1 MLPVAVAILV
11 GGGGGVGV
19 QLGVVTVVVVVTVAI
34 FVTIAIVVVVVI
46 RGVWQRESLFIGDT
60 RGFGATEAQKGH
72 AEDSEDSEK
81 SCDAAWIPA
90 GSEEKEEGGVQG
102 WIPPQAV

>member
-1 MLPVAVAILV
+1 MLLPVAVAILV
-11 GGGGGVGV
+11 GDGGGVGV
-19 QLGVVTVVVVVTVAI
+19 QLGVVVVVVIVAI
-34 FVTIAIVVVVVI
+34 VITIAIVVVVVI